1 MSRSWLLAKRSWHG
15 YEITQLKNKG
25 KQQRSRE
32 TIKTILG
39 AAAQVL
45 IGQGYEK
52 ATTNRIAECA
62 GYSVGTLYQYF
73 DDKEDIYGELI
84 DQALVELLRAAVNCP
99 IQACLEETLKELLA
113 RVIRGLEQNPALIQA
128 LQELLVGQFR
138 YKRNAAYES
147 IIASTTRLLE
157 AHRSEIV
164 VDDLRLAA
172 RIIVGAAEG
181 VANSGEIEL
190 MQHHDLEAHLLRLQ
204 LAYLTR
210 KS

>member
-1 MSRSWLLAKRSWHG
+1 M
-15 YEITQLKNKG
+15 KNKG

-45 IGQGYEK
+45 IEQGYEK

-73 DDKEDIYGELI
+73 EHKEDIYGELI
-84 DQALVELLRAAVNCP
+84 DQALSELLRAAVNCP
-99 IQACLEETLKELLA
+99 IQANLEETLRELLV
-113 RVIRGLEQNPALIQA
+113 RVISGLEQDPALIKA
-128 LQELLVGQFR
+128 LQELLVRHFR

-157 AHRSEIV
+157 AHRSEIF
-164 VDDLRLAA
+164 VDDLGLAA

-190 MQHHDLEAHLLRLQ
+190 MQYHDLEAHLLRLQ
-204 LAYLTR
+204 FAYLTH

>member
-1 MSRSWLLAKRSWHG
+1 M
-15 YEITQLKNKG
+15 KNKG

-39 AAAQVL
+39 AAAQIL
-45 IGQGYEK
+45 IAQGYEK

-84 DQALVELLRAAVNCP
+84 DQALVELMKAAVNCP
-99 IQACLEETLKELLA
+99 IQTSLEETLHELLA
-113 RVIRGLEQNPALIQA
+113 RIIRGLEQNPALIQA

-157 AHRSEIV
+157 AHRSEIA
-164 VDDLRLAA
+164 VDDLSLAA

-181 VANSGEIEL
+181 VVNSGEIKL

-204 LAYLTR
+204 FAYLTQ

>member
-1 MSRSWLLAKRSWHG
+1 M
-15 YEITQLKNKG
+15 KNTG

-45 IGQGYEK
+45 IEQSYEK
-52 ATTNRIAECA
+52 ATTNRIAESA

-84 DQALVELLRAAVNCP
+84 DQALVELMSAAVNCP
-99 IQACLEETLKELLA
+99 IQTSLEETLQELLA
-113 RVIRGLEQNPALIQA
+113 RIISGLEQNPALIQA

-138 YKRNAAYES
+138 YKRTSAYES

-157 AHRSEIV
+157 AHRSEIA
-164 VDDLRLAA
+164 VDDLSLAA

>member
-1 MSRSWLLAKRSWHG
+1 MK
-15 YEITQLKNKG
+15 KKG

-45 IGQGYEK
+45 IEQSYEK

-84 DQALVELLRAAVNCP
+84 DQALVELMKAAVNCP
-99 IQACLEETLKELLA
+99 IQTSLEETLHELLA
-113 RVIRGLEQNPALIQA
+113 RIIRGLEQNPALIQA

-157 AHRSEIV
+157 AHRSEIA
-164 VDDLRLAA
+164 VDDLSLAA

-190 MQHHDLEAHLLRLQ
+190 MQHRDLEAHLLRLQ

>member
-1 MSRSWLLAKRSWHG
+1 
-15 YEITQLKNKG
+15 LKKKG

-45 IGQGYEK
+45 IEQSYEK

-84 DQALVELLRAAVNCP
+84 DQALVELMKAAVNCP
-99 IQACLEETLKELLA
+99 IQTSLEETLHELLA
-113 RVIRGLEQNPALIQA
+113 RIIRGLEQNPALIQA

-157 AHRSEIV
+157 AHRSEIA
-164 VDDLRLAA
+164 VDDLSLAA

-190 MQHHDLEAHLLRLQ
+190 MQHRDLEAHLLRLQ

>member
-1 MSRSWLLAKRSWHG
+1 M
-15 YEITQLKNKG
+15 KNKG

-39 AAAQVL
+39 AAAQTL
-45 IGQGYEK
+45 IAQGYEK

-84 DQALVELLRAAVNCP
+84 DQALVELMKAAVNCP
-99 IQACLEETLKELLA
+99 IQTSLEETLHELLA
-113 RVIRGLEQNPALIQA
+113 RIIRGLEQNPALIQA

-157 AHRSEIV
+157 AHRSEIA
-164 VDDLRLAA
+164 VDDLSLAA

-181 VANSGEIEL
+181 VVNSGEIKL

-204 LAYLTR
+204 FAYLTQ

>member
-1 MSRSWLLAKRSWHG
+1 M
-15 YEITQLKNKG
+15 KNKG

-39 AAAQVL
+39 AAAQIL
-45 IGQGYEK
+45 IAQGYEK

-84 DQALVELLRAAVNCP
+84 DQALVELMKAAVNCP
-99 IQACLEETLKELLA
+99 IQTSLEETLHELLA
-113 RVIRGLEQNPALIQA
+113 RIIRGLEQNPALIQA

-157 AHRSEIV
+157 AHRSEIA
-164 VDDLRLAA
+164 VDDLSLAA

-190 MQHHDLEAHLLRLQ
+190 MQHRDLEAHLLRLQ